1 MNLLGLVCPGMS
13 VDELLLS
20 QLWGPSS
27 KDGMNV
33 CCPMI
38 VLTLLIVFFLGYL
51 FGKLFRNE
59 FSGKGLGKECGRC
72 QHKNEVF
79 DDDWEREGE
88 VVFFMT
94 RAGTKV
100 HFSAQCQ
107 GLHAADP
114 RFLIRK
120 GLCKYCQQKGRHGKT
135 KGTSGRT
142 PSSEDA
148 GRFE

>member
-1 MNLLGLVCPGMS
+1 
-13 VDELLLS
+13 
-20 QLWGPSS
+20 
-27 KDGMNV
+27 MNV

-72 QHKNEVF
+72 QHKNEVL
-79 DDDWEREGE
+79 DDEDLGREGE
-88 VVFFMT
+88 IVFFMT

-100 HFSAQCQ
+100 HFSAKCQ

-114 RFLIRK
+114 RFLINK
-120 GLCKYCQQKGRHGKT
+120 GQCKYCQEQRRHGMKT
-135 KGTSGRT
+135 KRTSGRT

-148 GRFE
+148 GSFE